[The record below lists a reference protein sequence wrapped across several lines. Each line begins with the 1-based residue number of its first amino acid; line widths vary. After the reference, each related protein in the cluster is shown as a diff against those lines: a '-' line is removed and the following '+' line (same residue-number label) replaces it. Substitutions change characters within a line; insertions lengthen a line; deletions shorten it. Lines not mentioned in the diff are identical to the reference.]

1 MRREIPGSKINKIMV
16 ERCSSELSSLHSV
29 EMPPRVQQSASGG
42 ARREIAVRATA
53 SDTEKDFVKDLS
65 LPLEVTGHSADKQ
78 AVPED
83 PLLVIQR
90 GGVAR
95 MLQHLDAKFP
105 QSVVTL
111 PDGSFPC
118 PPRRKMRSS
127 TRNFAAHPARTEVIQ
142 AIVSTTEGLVPFSC
156 DMLFAPRLWPKA
168 ACSPTSQPFHSL
180 HITNELSPSY
190 LDYLNTKMPSSDL
203 QGSERPGMVG
213 PALLPAKLE
222 TDQANGGRMSRSKD
236 TDEEAWSASTTPFST
251 FSSHTALKTTHFGGT
266 NRTPS
271 TAGQVGPNAG
281 STVTTPVYSHST
293 PRSHCHGVLSLNVNT
308 LTPRNVAPTALGPHT
323 DGSFSSTAASTN
335 REGYT
340 PRIAPV
346 IPSNTAGARVG
357 LKGWMGTTG
366 TTFTKLA
373 SSSSLGRV
381 QTVHSV
387 VCSPLKVTL
396 TVIHK
401 SATSATRD
409 CETPDMQHSTAKTQK
424 VGAAIPSTPHVL
436 WRHKSRAGTPSISD
450 GSTSCVGAGSD
461 RSSPASENY
470 DMENAVKGVSTAAR
484 SSTPV
489 GKTGGAIS
497 RSVSALKNLLRAGR
511 GDGAGGGGRGVQ
523 SMGKNVEEVSVVYS
537 GDFSASLSSN
547 LNSLLQTQHAISSST
562 AASSPSSSSTVT
574 PRISSV
580 MATPRAARPA
590 TPLVIKTTPLSS
602 ARARAHPNRLAR
614 EPLMSG
620 KEPNAQF
627 DLEPQKYTDKP
638 PLQHLHH
645 HLQQPGA
652 SGRLPSAPAR
662 DLYNDAMY
670 HEVCNQHLLPD
681 GKSKDVS
688 HKFVCVVV
696 CVCVCAR
703 VPVGRPVREQD
714 SVCII
719 HSQH

>member
-1 MRREIPGSKINKIMV
+1 MV

-29 EMPPRVQQSASGG
+29 EMPPRVQRS
-42 ARREIAVRATA
+42 
-53 SDTEKDFVKDLS
+53 EKDFVKDLS

-111 PDGSFPC
+111 PDGSVPC

-127 TRNFAAHPARTEVIQ
+127 TRKFAAHPAGTEVIQ
-142 AIVSTTEGLVPFSC
+142 ANFSPTEGLVPFSC
-156 DMLFAPRLWPKA
+156 DMLFAPRLWQQA

-203 QGSERPGMVG
+203 QGSESPGMVG

-222 TDQANGGRMSRSKD
+222 TDQATGGRMSRSKD

-271 TAGQVGPNAG
+271 TAGPVGPNAG
-281 STVTTPVYSHST
+281 STVTTPRTATVYSHST
-293 PRSHCHGVLSLNVNT
+293 PRGTATVYSHSTPRGHCHSVLSLNVNT
-308 LTPRNVAPTALGPHT
+308 LTPRNVAPTALGLHT
-323 DGSFSSTAASTN
+323 DGSLSSTAASTN

-340 PRIAPV
+340 PRIAPM
-346 IPSNTAGARVG
+346 IPSNAAGARVG
-357 LKGWMGTTG
+357 LVGWMGTTG

-409 CETPDMQHSTAKTQK
+409 CETPDMQHSTATTQK
-424 VGAAIPSTPHVL
+424 VNAAIPTTPHVL

-450 GSTSCVGAGSD
+450 GSTICVGASSD
-461 RSSPASENY
+461 RSSPASETY
-470 DMENAVKGVSTAAR
+470 DMEDAFKGVSTAVR

-489 GKTGGAIS
+489 GRTGGAIS
-497 RSVSALKNLLRAGR
+497 CSVSALKNLLRAGG

-523 SMGKNVEEVSVVYS
+523 SMCKNVEEVSVVYAR
-537 GDFSASLSSN
+537 DFSASLSSN

-574 PRISSV
+574 PRVSSV
-580 MATPRAARPA
+580 VATPRAARPA

-602 ARARAHPNRLAR
+602 ARARAHPNRVAKK
-614 EPLMSG
+614 PLMSG

-645 HLQQPGA
+645 HLLQPGA
-652 SGRLPSAPAR
+652 LDRLPSAPAR

-696 CVCVCAR
+696 CVCMCACA
-703 VPVGRPVREQD
+703 PVGRRVRERE

-719 HSQH
+719 QSQHL